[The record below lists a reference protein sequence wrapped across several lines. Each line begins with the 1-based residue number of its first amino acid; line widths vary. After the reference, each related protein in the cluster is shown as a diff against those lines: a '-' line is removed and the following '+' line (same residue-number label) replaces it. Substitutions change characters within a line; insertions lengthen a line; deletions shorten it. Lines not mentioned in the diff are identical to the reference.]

1 MNDNKEA
8 CFPPKPPG
16 YLTTTDIKEIYGVST
31 YVLKKIISKI
41 GDDGVM
47 HQLSLNGALTRHL
60 YSPSII
66 DEIKAVIELKPAE
79 ELEGYLDTR
88 ELSKLTGQGSARLHQ
103 AFTYYGL
110 YDEIYQY
117 GSGGKKCSKL
127 LYSPE
132 LVEKY
137 MNLLNEKRNSPFK
150 TTPLAEYIDK
160 CYHTADFLD
169 YLEQFITTITTLDDE
184 IHILNKES
192 DSIMGLIENFMKR
205 LGFVPTYVAREV
217 LGVSRQRISQII
229 NARNML
235 KDESIAINLRENA
248 AKSLIFISEDY
259 IHNHLTIPLPG
270 GRKAKEE
277 DQNQE
282 PIKPKEPKFNPD
294 TWVALTSAS
303 TKVGVNN
310 NVFLTAVSILGLDE
324 HVTTKI
330 PNGKCKLVK
339 LEIIPIVRNY
349 LTTGQR
355 VEKIE

>member
-16 YLTTTDIKEIYGVST
+16 YLTTTDIKEIYGIST

-66 DEIKAVIELKPAE
+66 SEIKAVIELKPAD
-79 ELEGYLDTR
+79 ELEGHINTR
-88 ELSKLTGQGSARLHQ
+88 ELSKLTGQSSARLHQ

-137 MNLLNEKRNSPFK
+137 MILLNDKRNNPFK

-160 CYHTADFLD
+160 CYHTSDFLD
-169 YLEQFITTITTLDDE
+169 YLEQFITITTQDDE

-192 DSIMGLIENFMKR
+192 DNIMGLIENFMKR

-229 NARNML
+229 SSRNML
-235 KDESIAINLRENA
+235 KDESIAINLRETA
-248 AKSLIFISEDY
+248 AKSVIFISEDY
-259 IHNHLTIPLPG
+259 IHSQLTIPLPG

-282 PIKPKEPKFNPD
+282 PVKPKEPKFHPN

-303 TKVGVNN
+303 TQVGVNN

-324 HVTTKI
+324 HVSTKI

-355 VEKIE
+355 MEKIE